1 MNVSSEQLIG
11 DESGVHR
18 GLYLRVV
25 DHVPWLRGFACDDL
39 HVFDPEDR
47 WILAR

>member
-1 MNVSSEQLIG
+1 MNVSAGQLIG

-25 DHVPWLRGFACDDL
+25 DHVPWLRDFTCDGL
-39 HVFDPEDR
+39 RVFGPEGR
-47 WILAR
+47 GILAR

>member
-1 MNVSSEQLIG
+1 MNVSAGQLIG

-25 DHVPWLRGFACDDL
+25 DHVLWLRGFACDGL
-39 HVFDPEDR
+39 RVFGPEGR

>member
-1 MNVSSEQLIG
+1 MNVPAEQLIG

-18 GLYLRVV
+18 GLYRRVV
-25 DHVPWLRGFACDDL
+25 DHVPWLRGFVCDDL
-39 HVFDPEDR
+39 HNFGPEDR

>member
-1 MNVSSEQLIG
+1 MNVSAGQLIG

-18 GLYLRVV
+18 GLCLRVV
-25 DHVPWLRGFACDDL
+25 DHVPWLRGFACDGL
-39 HVFDPEDR
+39 RVFGPEGR